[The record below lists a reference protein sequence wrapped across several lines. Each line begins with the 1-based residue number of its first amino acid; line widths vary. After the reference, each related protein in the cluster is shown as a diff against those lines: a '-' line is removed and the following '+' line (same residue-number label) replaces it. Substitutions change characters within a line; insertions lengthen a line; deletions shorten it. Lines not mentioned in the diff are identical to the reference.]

1 MPIPAL
7 LLAALLATAPAPP
20 AARAAG
26 AAPDARFQAL
36 YTREWAWRQ
45 AQRGEVDEDDDP
57 SRVRRLLP
65 KVDPVTQAQRLGYWR
80 EVMGEL
86 QAIDPKRLSAAQAE
100 NYAVYRAQI
109 QVLIN
114 QQTFRDWEKPLTGD
128 SAFWSDMT
136 GVARQ
141 PFRRAADYPAYLSQL
156 HDLPRYF
163 DEEIANMRAG
173 LKRGFTPP
181 QVTLEGRD
189 SAIRSVAEAKTPQDT
204 VWWGPFKSFPKGVA
218 PEEQARL
225 SAEGARVIRDE
236 VQPAYRKLLAF
247 WTAEYFPGARKQL
260 AATTLPDGRAY
271 YQALILE
278 YTTTTM
284 TPEQIHAFGLAETA
298 KIRAEM
304 LQTMHD
310 AGWTGDFPS
319 FLRFLKTDPQFHPKT
334 ADELLK
340 DAAWIAKEFDGKA
353 SRWFGYLPRRRFAIV
368 PVPADIAP
376 FYTSARGGPGTYLVN
391 TYDLPSR
398 ALYAMPALTLHESAP
413 GHAFQI
419 PIAAEQHDLPPFRSH
434 SYISAYGEG
443 WALYCER
450 LGDEMGMYHT
460 PYERFGMLSYQAWR
474 TARLVVD
481 TGVHAMGWTREQA
494 LAYLRDNTA
503 LSDHEVETETDRY
516 ISWPGQ
522 ALSYYLGEDAIRR
535 SRAKAESALGP
546 RFDIRRF
553 HDTVLKLGSV
563 PIPVLEARVD
573 RFIAEGGPS
582 PYPKGVADAAGRAP
596 ARRQSG

>member
-1 MPIPAL
+1 MLAAMLRVPM
-7 LLAALLATAPAPP
+7 LLAALLLATSAQAAPAVAPP
-20 AARAAG
+20 G
-26 AAPDARFQAL
+26 PDARFKAL
-36 YTREWAWRQ
+36 YEREWAWRQ
-45 AQRGEVDEDDDP
+45 AQRGEGDEGDDP
-57 SRVRRLLP
+57 SRVRPLLP
-65 KVDPVTQAQRLGYWR
+65 RVDAQTQAERLAYWR
-80 EVMGEL
+80 GVMGEL
-86 QAIDPKRLSAAQAE
+86 AAMDSHALSPAEAE

-114 QQTFRDWEKPLTGD
+114 QQVFRDWEKPLTGD

-141 PFRRAADYPAYLSQL
+141 PFRRAGDYPAYLSQL
-156 HDLPRYF
+156 NDLPRYF
-163 DEEIANMRAG
+163 DEEIADMRAG

-181 QVTLEGRD
+181 RVTLQGRD
-189 SAIRSVAEAKTPQDT
+189 TAIASVADAKTPEQT
-204 VWWGPFKSFPKGVA
+204 IWYTPLKTFPEGVA

-225 SAEGARVIRDE
+225 RAEAAAVIRDR

-247 WTAEYFPGARKQL
+247 WRTEYLPGARPGL
-260 AATTLPDGRAY
+260 AAQDLPDGRAY

-278 YTTTTM
+278 YTTTAM
-284 TPEQIHAFGLAETA
+284 TPAEIHAFGLSETA
-298 KIRAEM
+298 KIHAEM
-304 LQTMHD
+304 LGVMKDT
-310 AGWTGDFPS
+310 GFKGDFPA
-319 FLRFLKTDPQFHPKT
+319 FLTFLKTDPQFHPKT

-340 DAAWIAKEFDGKA
+340 DAAFIAKEFDGKA
-353 SRWFGYLPRRRFAIV
+353 ARWFGYLPRRRFAIT

-376 FYTSARGGPGTYLVN
+376 YYTAGRGGPGTYLVN

-398 ALYAMPALTLHESAP
+398 SLYSLPALTLHESAP
-413 GHAFQI
+413 GHAMQI
-419 PIAAEQHDLPPFRSH
+419 PIAAEQHDLPAFRSR

-443 WALYCER
+443 WAVYCER

-481 TGVHAMGWTREQA
+481 TGLHAMGWTRAQA
-494 LAYLRDNTA
+494 QAYLRENTA

-522 ALSYYLGEDAIRR
+522 ALSYYLGEDVIRR
-535 SRAKAESALGP
+535 ARAKAEAALGP
-546 RFDIRRF
+546 KFDIRRF
-553 HDTVLKLGSV
+553 HDTVLKGGSV
-563 PIPVLEARVD
+563 PLPVLQARID

-582 PYPKGVADAAGRAP
+582 PYPKGVVGATD
-596 ARRQSG
+596 